1 MRQENRRVSH
11 PDHVNMGW
19 TMTVAPCK
27 GITLKTTHQFLNE
40 LFSEDVHAKR
50 IYSLANATVG
60 VISSA
65 SLAVNSIGQGLAL
78 ARGRLPKHAIK
89 QVDRLLSNPGIDVD
103 ELSKRWVAHAVESR
117 PNIVVA
123 MDWTDF
129 DADNQATI
137 MLSLVSRH
145 GRSTPLVWLTVDKAT
160 LKNHRNADE
169 YRVLVQLAEALPAD
183 VKVLI
188 VAARGFGDQ
197 KLYQV
202 LTEEL
207 KFDYLIRFRGN
218 IAVTSAEGETRP
230 AADWV
235 GVGGRP
241 RTLRTAFVTADG
253 YRVGTVV
260 CVHAK
265 DMKEPW
271 CLAAS
276 TATDTAK
283 QLMTTYGKR
292 WGIESGFRDTKDL
305 RFGMGMA
312 SIRVSTPE
320 RRDRLWLLN
329 AFAVV
334 LLTLLGAAG
343 EALGYDRHLKSNT
356 SKKRTH
362 SLFRQG
368 AMLYDL
374 IPTMPQPRLRP
385 LAERFAAMLREIP
398 AFAGVYGA
406 I

>member
-1 MRQENRRVSH
+1 MQN
-11 PDHVNMGW
+11 
-19 TMTVAPCK
+19 K
-27 GITLKTTHQFLNE
+27 GITLKTTHQFLNV
-40 LFSEDVHAKR
+40 LFSGDVHAKR
-50 IYSLANATVG
+50 IYSLANATLG
-60 VISSA
+60 VISTA
-65 SLAVNSIGQGLAL
+65 SLAVNTIGQGLAL
-78 ARGRLPKHAIK
+78 ARGRLPKHTIK
-89 QVDRLLSNPGIDVD
+89 QVDRLLSNAGINVG
-103 ELSKRWVAHAVESR
+103 ELSERWVPHVIGQR
-117 PNIVVA
+117 PHIIVA

-129 DADNQATI
+129 DADDHATI
-137 MLSLVSRH
+137 MLSLISKH

-160 LKNHRNADE
+160 LKNHRNAYE
-169 YRVLVQLAEALPAD
+169 YRVLVQLAEVVPAD
-183 VKVLI
+183 VKVMI
-188 VAARGFGDQ
+188 VADRGFGDQ
-197 KLYQV
+197 KLYRV

-241 RTLRTAFVTADG
+241 RTLRNALVTADG
-253 YRVGTVV
+253 YQVGTVV

-276 TATDTAK
+276 TTMDTAK

-356 SKKRTH
+356 SKQRTH

-368 AMLYDL
+368 AMLYEL
-374 IPTMPQPRLRP
+374 IPNMPEPRLRP
-385 LAERFAAMLREIP
+385 LIERFGAMLLEIP
-398 AFAGVYGA
+398 VFAGVYGT